1 MLLLI
6 QGMPLCGY
14 SILSVAPFFVLG
26 EADLVLHHV
35 TSLVSSGV
43 NAKDIA
49 VIAPYNLQ
57 VSAERW
63 GGEERRGRGGEGRGC
78 RGLRSRKRLC
88 YCCN

>member
-1 MLLLI
+1 MLLHLI
-6 QGMPLCGY
+6 V
-14 SILSVAPFFVLG
+14 SG

-43 NAKDIA
+43 NEKDIA

-57 VSAERW
+57 VSDRGMGK
-63 GGEERRGRGGEGRGC
+63 GGEGEGRGC
-78 RGLRSRKRLC
+78 RGLRSRKRLS

>member
-1 MLLLI
+1 
-6 QGMPLCGY
+6 MPLCGY
-14 SILSVAPFFVLG
+14 SILNVAPFFVLG

-57 VSAERW
+57 VSGRD
-63 GGEERRGRGGEGRGC
+63 GEGRGRGGERRGEDAED
-78 RGLRSRKRLC
+78 
-88 YCCN
+88 